1 MTNFSDSDRQTFFEG
16 SLRAEDCELS
26 DIILQELHRQ
36 QDGIELIAS
45 ENMVSRAVLEAQG
58 SIFTNKYAEGLPERR
73 YYGGCEAA
81 DLLENLARER
91 LKKLFKADYVNVQP
105 HCGSAANMTAY
116 MAILKPGE
124 KVLGMSLPAG
134 GHLTHG
140 ARPNFSGKWF
150 EAISYGVKAE
160 DGTLDYEELAEK
172 ARKERPGLIIAGGS
186 AYARIIDFK
195 RFRQIADE
203 VGAFLMV
210 DMAHFAGLVA
220 AGLYPNPLE
229 YADIV
234 TSTTHKT
241 LRGAR
246 GGIVLTNHADIA
258 KKMNSAIFPGLQGG
272 PLLHAIAGKAVTFGE
287 ALKPSFKIYQQ
298 QVLDNATALAEGLK
312 SAGFDLVTGG
322 TDTHLL
328 LVDLRPK
335 NITGKEAEELLSK
348 AGLTINKNAIPF
360 DPQKPMVTSG
370 MRLGSPAATTR
381 GFGTAEFSQIAR
393 WINEVLTKG
402 RHKSSL
408 LEKIR
413 KEVSELIRKFPIY
426 SRPWG

>member
-1 MTNFSDSDRQTFFEG
+1 MPHSSHLDCQTFFEG
-16 SLRAEDCELS
+16 SLRAEDSELS
-26 DIILQELHRQ
+26 DIILQELYRQ

-58 SIFTNKYAEGLPERR
+58 SVFTNKYAEGLPERR
-73 YYGGCEAA
+73 YYGGCECA

-91 LKKLFKADYVNVQP
+91 LKKLFKAGYVNVQP
-105 HCGSAANMTAY
+105 HCGSAANMAAY
-116 MAILKPGE
+116 MVTLNPGE

-140 ARPNFSGKWF
+140 AKPNFSGKWF
-150 EAISYGVKAE
+150 EAVSYGVKKE
-160 DGTLDYEELAEK
+160 DGTLDYDEMEEK
-172 ARKERPGLIIAGGS
+172 ARTERPKLIIAGGS

-195 RFRQIADE
+195 RFRKIADE
-203 VGAFLMV
+203 VGAFFMV

-246 GGIVLTNHADIA
+246 GGIILTNHADIA
-258 KKMNSAIFPGLQGG
+258 KKMNSAVFPGLQGG
-272 PLLHAIAGKAVTFGE
+272 PLLQAIAGKAATFGE
-287 ALKPSFKIYQQ
+287 ALKPSFGAYQK
-298 QVLDNATALAEGLK
+298 QVLANANALAEGL
-312 SAGFDLVTGG
+312 SQAGFDLVTGG

-335 NITGKEAEELLSK
+335 DITGKEAEELLGR
-348 AGLTINKNAIPF
+348 AGLTVNKNAIPF

-370 MRLGSPAATTR
+370 VRLGSPAATTR
-381 GFGTAEFSQIAR
+381 GFGTTEFKQIAH
-393 WINEVLTKG
+393 WIDEVLTQG
-402 RHKSSL
+402 RHKSSVV
-408 LEKIR
+408 EKVR
-413 KEVSELIRKFPIY
+413 REVSDLTRKFPIY